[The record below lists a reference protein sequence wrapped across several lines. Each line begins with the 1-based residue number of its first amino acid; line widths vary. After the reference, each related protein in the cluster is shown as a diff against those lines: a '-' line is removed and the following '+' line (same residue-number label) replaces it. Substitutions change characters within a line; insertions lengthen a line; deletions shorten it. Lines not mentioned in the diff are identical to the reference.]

1 MGCLHPRPQPCAGGC
16 EKIFPVR
23 LQYAVGLSYDPLVG
37 EEGVYACGG
46 RARSRGP
53 VRKIVPDSVPGT
65 DPRSGLDRPTFVR
78 GTLRRSRAA
87 GSAPSGDSGAR
98 WGCGAGVPQRESQEG
113 SGGAGSAGRP
123 DPGPGQQIQQERAA
137 GDACIGALAPNLAAG
152 SRTEHTA
159 GGGGVGFPAL
169 PLLTSEASGDAAG
182 GSLGGP
188 GSQLRSARHLRAAS
202 ARIGRCAVVGG
213 QRSRRSATGT
223 EAGGYGS
230 IGGYSQYSP
239 PLY

>member
-1 MGCLHPRPQPCAGGC
+1 M
-16 EKIFPVR
+16 
-23 LQYAVGLSYDPLVG
+23 YD
-37 EEGVYACGG
+37 CGG

-78 GTLRRSRAA
+78 GTLRRSRAV
-87 GSAPSGDSGAR
+87 GPAPSGDSGAR

-159 GGGGVGFPAL
+159 GGGGEGFSRPSPPHLRGVRRRRRRQLGRARQPAAQR
-169 PLLTSEASGDAAG
+169 EAPA
-182 GSLGGP
+182 GSLSADRSLRGG
-188 GSQLRSARHLRAAS
+188 GRAAEPKIS
-202 ARIGRCAVVGG
+202 DRNGGRRLQEHRGVQSV
-213 QRSRRSATGT
+213 QPVTVLMT
-223 EAGGYGS
+223 T
-230 IGGYSQYSP
+230 P
-239 PLY
+239 P